1 MKQAIFEQA
10 HASDWDALEKMLTA
24 LESGKR
30 SEARQQL
37 PRFAEHYRRLVRQ
50 HALAVDRQYSMGL
63 INRLQSLLQR
73 SHDQLYRRRDRMLR
87 HIVRF
92 VAFGFPSA
100 VREHA
105 RFFWIATLL
114 FYMPAVMMG
123 VWSFHDSEAIHS
135 VMSPESVSRLEFMY
149 DPGNTLVGRDADRQA
164 STDFEMLGFYVWN
177 NTSIGFRAFASG
189 MLFGAGTVFIT
200 SYNGVV
206 IGSAAGHLSGLGYTE
221 TFWPFV
227 SGHAAFEL
235 TAIGVS
241 AGAGLMLGAALLM
254 PGRRTRVDA
263 LRHAAGQAVPLITGA
278 AMMFFAA
285 ALVEAFWSPSD
296 MPATT
301 KYIVGVGLWIFVI
314 LYFTLSG
321 RRRRAT

>member
-1 MKQAIFEQA
+1 MKQALFEQA
-10 HASDWDALEKMLTA
+10 NASDWDALEKMLA
-24 LESGKR
+24 AAESGKPD
-30 SEARQQL
+30 EARQQL

-50 HALAVDRQYSMGL
+50 HALAVDRQYSLGL

-73 SHDQLYRRRDRMLR
+73 SHDQLYRRHDRLALR
-87 HIVRF
+87 IVRF

-105 RFFWIATLL
+105 RYFWIATLL
-114 FYMPAVMMG
+114 FYLPAIMMG
-123 VWSFHDSEAIHS
+123 FWSFNDSQAIHS
-135 VMSPESVSRLEFMY
+135 VMSAEDISRLEYMY
-149 DPGNTLVGRDADRQA
+149 DPTNEQVGRDADRQS

-177 NTSIGFRAFASG
+177 NTGIGFRAFASG

-200 SYNGVV
+200 SYNGIV
-206 IGSAAGHLSGLGYTE
+206 IGSVAGHLSGLGYTD

-241 AGAGLMLGAALLM
+241 AGAGLMLGTALLM
-254 PGRRTRVDA
+254 PGRRRRVEA
-263 LRHAAGQAVPLITGA
+263 LRHAAGRAVPLITGA

-285 ALVEAFWSPSD
+285 ALVEAFWSPSE
-296 MPATT
+296 MPDAT
-301 KYIVGVGLWIFVI
+301 KYTVAAILWVFVI
-314 LYFTLSG
+314 LYLTLSG
-321 RRRRAT
+321 RGRRAA